1 MSTGLNLFYFQSN
14 LETDSADRCAV
25 VLKEEGMNGTNSNCT
40 SKSTLNNSH
49 ANNGTG
55 TTKPKIPRIHETDG
69 TLFAKKIIHE
79 K

>member
-1 MSTGLNLFYFQSN
+1 
-14 LETDSADRCAV
+14 
-25 VLKEEGMNGTNSNCT
+25 MNGTNSNCT
-40 SKSTLNNSH
+40 SESTLNNSH